1 MLLLSLLGLR
11 KRAQA
16 YRQNMV
22 RKLDKWAGEPLY
34 VQLARAVRRQI
45 EAGELRPGNVLP
57 GEKDMAA
64 EWGVSRGT
72 VRRALEILRDSG
84 HVQTAATIG
93 TRVRRRKDWTEG

>member
-1 MLLLSLLGLR
+1 MGLD
-11 KRAQA
+11 KKAQA
-16 YRQNMV
+16 YRLGMV
-22 RKLDKWAGEPLY
+22 RRLDKWAGVPLY
-34 VQLARAVRRQI
+34 VQLARAVRAQV
-45 EAGELRPGNVLP
+45 EAGELRPGDVLP

-93 TRVRRRKDWTEG
+93 TRVRQREDWADDGQ